1 MQGRRLPDGSKIF
14 APGDYAFTDGQ
25 WHLKPPLNAH
35 GKSYV
40 GTLGT
45 HTVVVHED
53 GTITVS
59 PSILQ
64 QYGDDEVIWHGF
76 LERGVW
82 RSC

>member
-1 MQGRRLPDGSKIF
+1 MQGRRLPDDSWIL
-14 APGDYAFTDGQ
+14 APGDYVKVDGV
-25 WHLKPPLNAH
+25 WHLRAPLNMS

-40 GTLGT
+40 GTLST
-45 HTVVVHED
+45 HTVVEHED

-64 QYGDDEVIWHGF
+64 QWGDGEMIWHGF
-76 LERGVW
+76 LEHGVW